1 VYVGDIT
8 EGANTPPLV
17 QPIPP
22 APQDVVSGYASA
34 NSSSSQCNDNGAGSG
49 TGGHTS
55 RYKYSYV
62 TIRHYFRFHSRFF
75 FKALMTATKF
85 SILSKYF
92 YLFFWQET
100 HLNHKQMNIKF

>member
-1 VYVGDIT
+1 MYVGDIT

-22 APQDVVSGYASA
+22 APQDIVSGYASA

-55 RYKYSYV
+55 RY
-62 TIRHYFRFHSRFF
+62 
-75 FKALMTATKF
+75 
-85 SILSKYF
+85 
-92 YLFFWQET
+92 
-100 HLNHKQMNIKF
+100 